1 MAEVKLLVL
10 PNGMQKYFLNDLLHN
25 DNGPAETWPDGTQF
39 WYKNGILHRDDGKPA
54 IIFANGNQ
62 YWYVDGK
69 LFRPKNENNEDLPH
83 TLNYMQKFMTHTDT
97 LTLNNIKRDMSID
110 DYNKY
115 KYAYSTSRI
124 KPAR

>member
-10 PNGMQKYFLNDLLHN
+10 PNGMQKYFSNDLLHN

-115 KYAYSTSRI
+115 KYTYSASRI